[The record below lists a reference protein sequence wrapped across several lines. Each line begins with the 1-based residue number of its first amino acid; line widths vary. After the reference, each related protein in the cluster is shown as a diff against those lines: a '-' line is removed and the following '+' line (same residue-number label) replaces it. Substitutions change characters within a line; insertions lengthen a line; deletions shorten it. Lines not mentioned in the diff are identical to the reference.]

1 VRPEDRVLDIDD
13 QALEE
18 RELLVVLDGLLEKA
32 CVIIRGPSLD
42 HGGSPLVENRR
53 DNSCGAKGVPRA
65 IKRDATRLAIR

>member
-18 RELLVVLDGLLEKA
+18 RELLGVLDGLLEKA

-42 HGGSPLVENRR
+42 HGGSPHVENRR
-53 DNSCGAKGVPRA
+53 DTPAARRGFRA
-65 IKRDATRLAIR
+65 PSSEMRHV